1 MSNENFLLSI
11 RANLKKTNSNVNE
24 NSKSMVFDNTPKQEK
39 QDDNNIENRPRKLT
53 IADRAKAMMRAS
65 NTNQINKN
73 INPTINTNNLGD
85 KGLSKPIDVKKEE
98 ESNKK
103 IINNNNNQL
112 SNNNN
117 VNNNKELNSNNQIS
131 NNNKNVNTEL
141 NSNLKPNINQNQSKT
156 NNNLNQNL
164 NQNLNEGVN
173 KNINQSLN
181 QNKDNEKKEENDNN
195 KKEDDID
202 LNLNIN
208 ELLSPKKKLPQIE
221 KFETKDSQ
229 SIKSQVQKFEKKDSA
244 FKSQLE
250 IFDKKVENKHQIH
263 NPIIENKEVKKEEN
277 KKEEKKEEIKEEEK
291 KEEIKE
297 EEKKEKI
304 KEEDKKE
311 VKKEENK
318 KDEKIAEIKEDKKEE
333 NKKEEKKEEEK
344 KEAKKEEKKEEKKK
358 EEINPQIQQ
367 TKIEEM
373 KNNLEKKEVLRTKPN
388 IFEEYSK
395 SKMMNNALE
404 KKLEEEEE
412 SKKKIN
418 IQPENLTNIKEEDI
432 KNFFTGPYKNSSNNQ
447 KDISYEKWVLKNENI
462 KLLCQEIKLTK
473 NKIDNI
479 FEEHDFECEFKLL
492 NWITND
498 SEHRNNLVDNSPE
511 IKTKNRYQEIRP
523 FNFNKV
529 ELKNNKYLNASY
541 IDGPFE
547 NIDNKLFIAMQNPL
561 PEDFELF
568 WEMIL
573 EKNIQ
578 LIVLLSGNFEEER
591 MKIESYWPEEGL
603 SLQFNSIK
611 IELEKKEIFINNFAG
626 TRQFKVIKGDKIHE
640 VSQVYVQCWDENNIP
655 SDIPSL
661 IFNYIIM
668 EMEKVDKK
676 NPILIHSL
684 GGSGRVGTVI
694 AIYNI
699 YRCILAQKKKNVNEP
714 IINIFNVIRILREQ
728 RIGMVSSANQY
739 RYILKYCLEYV

>member
-1 MSNENFLLSI
+1 
-11 RANLKKTNSNVNE
+11 
-24 NSKSMVFDNTPKQEK
+24 
-39 QDDNNIENRPRKLT
+39 
-53 IADRAKAMMRAS
+53 
-65 NTNQINKN
+65 
-73 INPTINTNNLGD
+73 
-85 KGLSKPIDVKKEE
+85 
-98 ESNKK
+98 
-103 IINNNNNQL
+103 
-112 SNNNN
+112 
-117 VNNNKELNSNNQIS
+117 
-131 NNNKNVNTEL
+131 
-141 NSNLKPNINQNQSKT
+141 
-156 NNNLNQNL
+156 
-164 NQNLNEGVN
+164 
-173 KNINQSLN
+173 
-181 QNKDNEKKEENDNN
+181 
-195 KKEDDID
+195 
-202 LNLNIN
+202 
-208 ELLSPKKKLPQIE
+208 
-221 KFETKDSQ
+221 
-229 SIKSQVQKFEKKDSA
+229 
-244 FKSQLE
+244 
-250 IFDKKVENKHQIH
+250 
-263 NPIIENKEVKKEEN
+263 
-277 KKEEKKEEIKEEEK
+277 
-291 KEEIKE
+291 
-297 EEKKEKI
+297 
-304 KEEDKKE
+304 
-311 VKKEENK
+311 
-318 KDEKIAEIKEDKKEE
+318 
-333 NKKEEKKEEEK
+333 
-344 KEAKKEEKKEEKKK
+344 
-358 EEINPQIQQ
+358 
-367 TKIEEM
+367 M

-395 SKMMNNALE
+395 SKMMNNSLE